1 MLKNIRKAKKK
12 RKKIHTFAPE
22 IKTNII
28 HMNIKNIIKKHG
40 FTQKEVAEAMG
51 VSSSSLNN
59 CIRLG
64 SVSPKTL
71 RKIAEVIGADY
82 DEFFA
87 DEQPK
92 KSRQKMIEVHLPE
105 NAIDGGIIELGGVKY
120 RQVFYPLDEAKLAL
134 GV

>member
-1 MLKNIRKAKKK
+1 MD
-12 RKKIHTFAPE
+12 
-22 IKTNII
+22 
-28 HMNIKNIIKKHG
+28 IKNVIKKHG

-71 RKIAEVIGADY
+71 RKIAEVIRADY
-82 DEFFA
+82 NEFFA

-92 KSRQKMIEVHLPE
+92 KPRQKMIEIHLPE
-105 NAIDGGIIELGGVKY
+105 NAIDGGIVELGGVKY
-120 RQVFYPLDEAKLAL
+120 RQVYYPLDDAKLAL